1 MKLKRMAALACVIML
16 GAILILNG
24 CGANTA
30 SSSKSAST
38 KTVTITAKDATGTDK
53 QIDVPYDPQRIAI
66 LDLSALDIIDN
77 LGYGDRVVGSADT
90 TLDYLKKYTG
100 GNIVNLG
107 NIKEA
112 DMEAVAKCNPD
123 IIFIGGRLS
132 SSYDALNEIA
142 PVVYLSTDATKGVVE
157 STHNNARTIG
167 SIFGAEEKVDALFT
181 GFNDRIAKLNAFAK
195 GKTAVLGMA
204 TSGSLNILGNDGR
217 CSLIVNEVGFDN
229 IGASSATSRQG
240 SSSSTASG
248 AASNPHGAESSFE
261 TLVSLNPEYVFV
273 LDRDSAI
280 GTDGAKLAQDIMNND
295 LINGMD
301 ASKNNKIVYLAHPAA
316 WYTAEGGVTALD
328 TMISDLESSLLK

>member
-1 MKLKRMAALACVIML
+1 MKFGKLLVLACVGLL
-16 GAILILNG
+16 GVALVLSG
-24 CGANTA
+24 CGSSAT
-30 SSSKSAST
+30 SSSKSSST
-38 KTVTITAKDATGTDK
+38 KTVSITAKDATGTDK

-66 LDLSALDIIDN
+66 LDLASLDIIDN
-77 LGYGDRVVGSADT
+77 LGFGSRVVGSADT

-100 GNIVNLG
+100 GDIVNLG

-132 SSYDALNEIA
+132 SSYDALSEIA
-142 PVVYLSTDATKGVVE
+142 PVVYLSTDTTKGVVE
-157 STHNNARTIG
+157 STHENAKVIG
-167 SIFGAEEKVDALFT
+167 TIFGAEDKVDALFS
-181 GFNDRIAKLNAFAK
+181 GFNDRISKLNEFAK

-204 TSGSLNILGNDGR
+204 TSGSLNVLGNDGR
-217 CSLIVNEVGFDN
+217 CSLIVNEVGFNN
-229 IGASSATSRQG
+229 IGASAATSRQSSA
-240 SSSSTASG
+240 SSSASG
-248 AASNPHGAESSFE
+248 AESNPHGAESSFE

-295 LINGMD
+295 LINSLD
-301 ASKNNKIVYLAHPAA
+301 AAKNNKIVYLAHPAA

-328 TMISDLESSLLK
+328 MMISDLETSLL